1 MAIDSDRQ
9 WLCNIQNRSQIVLL
23 TNMTQQA
30 QFEQPTKKANIYLI
44 GGIAAMAGLL
54 FGFDTGVI
62 SGAQEFLF
70 KTFDVGGAS
79 LRGFVVSSVP
89 LGALLGAMVS
99 GYFAKELGRRRSI
112 MMAAILFLIGTLAA
126 AFAPNLHS
134 VVLGRLLMGLAI
146 GISAMVVPMY
156 LSEVSPA
163 KVRGTI
169 IFLFQLAI
177 TLGLMGAF
185 AINLA
190 FSSWIHDVTT
200 NWRWMF
206 GVGIV
211 PSFLLLLGMAFIM
224 PNSPRWLMLK
234 GRRQEATKV
243 LQYLLGKDDVSEC
256 MEEMEESLQHEGA
269 KDWTLLLRKPLLPLI
284 LMTFGLFVF
293 QQLSGINAIMY
304 YGPEVFASAGF
315 GDKAK
320 FLAQL
325 LMGLTNVI
333 ATVFG
338 VWVIDKLGRRPLLFI
353 GFSGMVVCLGLLSF
367 CLASGGTYAG
377 VGLAST
383 LLYVVFFAIS
393 LGGVPYIMMS
403 EVFPLKSRSAG
414 MAIAS
419 CANWL
424 FNMLVSFSFVILV
437 DVMGGMDRVFML
449 YAACTLVGL
458 FFAWRYV
465 PETKGRNLEDIE
477 HNLYKGKALRDI
489 GNPVNHNKLDSS
501 ITAFAPEEE
510 LKAV

>member
-1 MAIDSDRQ
+1 M
-9 WLCNIQNRSQIVLL
+9 CNVPNSLSNCIRTCMIKQSKS
-23 TNMTQQA
+23 
-30 QFEQPTKKANIYLI
+30 EQPIKKANIYLI
-44 GGIAAMAGLL
+44 GGVAAMAGLL

-79 LRGFVVSSVP
+79 IRGFVVSSVP
-89 LGALLGAMVS
+89 LGALLGAIVS
-99 GYFAKELGRRRSI
+99 GICAKELGRRKSI
-112 MMAAILFLIGTLAA
+112 MLTAILFLIGTLAA
-126 AFAPNLHS
+126 AFAPSLMS
-134 VVLGRLLMGLAI
+134 VILGRLLMGLAI

-163 KVRGTI
+163 RVRGTI

-177 TLGLMGAF
+177 TIGLMGAF
-185 AINLA
+185 AVNLT
-190 FSSWIHDVTT
+190 FSAWIHDATT

-206 GVGIV
+206 GIGVI
-211 PSFLLLLGMAFIM
+211 PSVLLFLGMAFIM
-224 PNSPRWLMLK
+224 PKSPRWLMLK
-234 GRRQEATKV
+234 GRKEEAGKV
-243 LQYLLGKDDVSEC
+243 LQYLLGKVDVSDC
-256 MEEMEESLQHEGA
+256 MLEMEESLRHEGD
-269 KDWTLLLRKPLLPLI
+269 KDWRLLFRKPLLPLI

-315 GDKAK
+315 GEKAK

-325 LMGLTNVI
+325 SMGLTNVL
-333 ATVFG
+333 ATIFG

-353 GFSGMVVCLGLLSF
+353 GFTGMIVCLGVLSF
-367 CLASGGTYAG
+367 CLASNGAYANLS
-377 VGLAST
+377 LAST

-403 EVFPLKSRSAG
+403 EVFPLKSRSTG

-437 DVMGGMDRVFML
+437 DKLGGMANVFSL
-449 YAACTLVGL
+449 YAACTIVGL
-458 FFAWRYV
+458 VFAWRYV
-465 PETKGRNLEDIE
+465 PETKGRHLEGIE
-477 HNLYKGKALRDI
+477 HNLYEGKALRDI
-489 GNPVNHNKLDSS
+489 GDPVEHSDFGTTVTS
-501 ITAFAPEEE
+501 FG
-510 LKAV
+510 LKRDKQREAV